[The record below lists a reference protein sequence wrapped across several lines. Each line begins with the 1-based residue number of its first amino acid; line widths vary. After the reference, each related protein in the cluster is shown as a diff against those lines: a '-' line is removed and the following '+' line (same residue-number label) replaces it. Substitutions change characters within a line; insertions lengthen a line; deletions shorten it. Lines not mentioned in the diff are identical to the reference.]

1 MDKKKILKSC
11 TRCRKHKTKCD
22 ASKRHPLPCSHCS
35 KRDLECS
42 LDIVNAVPN
51 RIDSQ
56 IIESLND
63 EVNSLK
69 RTVDNLIT
77 KKNKLINTIIMNN
90 PSISEIQK
98 CIEYPI
104 DEYDEINDND
114 NDNNDDDFTITYN
127 NKTISI
133 SLNDSEMYFMNYKN
147 NYHHF
152 LPIFPDNFF
161 ELPINEIFK
170 ESELLFWCIILT
182 SSINLNN
189 KLYKRLSKYVK
200 QKVVDTCWFKTP
212 RSVYVLS
219 SLLILTTWPII
230 NNNNRKINDD
240 LSIKYLSLMKNLSLQ
255 LGLHRLE
262 FINEFSH
269 KTNLIISKES
279 DLNNLIRER
288 IYKFITI
295 NLNYWLINLGL
306 LYLNFNGNQE
316 DYIINKSNNFNF
328 STLENDDKYINSL
341 LKISLIQQRLNEN
354 LNDSDIT
361 TKSINLNMFEVIL
374 SDFKKNIATINFDE
388 KTDSITNKDFIN
400 LSIEFSKVQLFS
412 YSFDKQLNLNLND
425 YKKNIYKTLNS
436 CFLIVSILQKVNFKL
451 ININS
456 LPVHY
461 KFMIEFVS
469 LILLRIYYS
478 PLLNIEDYEKI
489 KSNFSQLHQ
498 ILKTNID
505 ANYKIIKI
513 IEKFN
518 TLFSKNLLSLMNFNK
533 NYYLINKFNNYQNS
547 NIIYEIIW
555 LIYIFENNKSD
566 DTNLN
571 WQQIGLKD
579 ENLINY
585 LDNLDILAF

>member
-69 RTVDNLIT
+69 LTVDNLIT
-77 KKNKLINTIIMNN
+77 KKNKLINTIIMKN

-489 KSNFSQLHQ
+489 KTNFSQLYQ

>member
-1 MDKKKILKSC
+1 MIYKMDKKKILKSC

-22 ASKRHPLPCSHCS
+22 ASKRHPLPCSHCT
-35 KRDLECS
+35 KKNLECN
-42 LDIVNAVPN
+42 LDIVNAIPN
-51 RIDSQ
+51 RMDSQ
-56 IIESLND
+56 IVENLSD

-69 RTVDNLIT
+69 RTVDDLIT
-77 KKNKLINTIIMNN
+77 KKNKLINSIIMNN

-104 DEYDEINDND
+104 EEINDND
-114 NDNNDDDFTITYN
+114 SNDDNDNEFMITYN
-127 NKTISI
+127 GKTISI
-133 SLNDSEMYFMNYKN
+133 SLEDSEMYFLNYKN

-161 ELPINEIFK
+161 ELPISEIFK
-170 ESELLFWCIILT
+170 ENELLFWCIILT

-189 KLYKRLSKYVK
+189 KLYKRLSKFVK
-200 QKVVDTCWFKTP
+200 QKVVETCWFKTP

-230 NNNNRKINDD
+230 NNSRKINDD
-240 LSIKYLSLMKNLSLQ
+240 LSVKYLSLMKNLSLQ

-269 KTNLIISKES
+269 KTNVIISKES

-316 DYIINKSNNFNF
+316 DYIINKSNNFDY
-328 STLENDDKYINSL
+328 STLNNDDKYINSL

-354 LNDSDIT
+354 LNDTDIT
-361 TKSINLNMFEVIL
+361 TKTINLNMFEVIL
-374 SDFKKNIATINFDE
+374 SDFKKNISKIEFDE
-388 KTDSITNKDFIN
+388 KDLITNKDFIN

-436 CFLIVSILQKVNFKL
+436 CFLIISILGKIDFNV

-489 KSNFSQLHQ
+489 KTNFNYLYG
-498 ILKTNID
+498 ILKTNINP
-505 ANYKIIKI
+505 NYKITKI

-518 TLFSKNLLSLMNFNK
+518 NLFLKNLIGLMNFNK
-533 NYYLINKFNNYQNS
+533 NFYLINKFNNYQNS

-555 LIYIFENNKSD
+555 LIYIFENNKFD
-566 DTNLN
+566 DSKLT
-571 WQQIGLKD
+571 WEQIGLKD
-579 ENLINY
+579 ESLVNY
-585 LDNLDILAF
+585 IDNLDILQH